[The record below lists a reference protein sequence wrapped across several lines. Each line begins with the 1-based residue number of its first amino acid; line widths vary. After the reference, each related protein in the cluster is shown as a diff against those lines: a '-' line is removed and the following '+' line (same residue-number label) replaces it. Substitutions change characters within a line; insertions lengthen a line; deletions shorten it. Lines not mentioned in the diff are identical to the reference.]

1 MIPGLDAILPHDR
14 LEWPWALWL
23 LAIPALLAA
32 GAIVRRLA
40 RQRPLHPG
48 LVYPADAGASAI
60 APTLRARLTALP
72 ALLRVATLVLL
83 VLALARPQHELGRTK
98 TSTEGIALQLV
109 IDRSG
114 SMEEP
119 MVFGGEQMNRLEVVK
134 RVASEFLTGNDDDLK
149 GREGDLI
156 GAIVFGTYADTIAPL
171 TQSPALVAELL
182 QKVEVAT
189 LRSEQG
195 TAIGDALALALARLK
210 RAEEEIGAANARD
223 ERKNRRADDD
233 PTNDPSDDQDTFTI
247 KGKAV
252 ILLTD
257 GESNQ
262 GEIHPIQA
270 AMLAADWGIRVYT
283 IGIGQGKYIQMGNQR
298 IPLGGG
304 VDGRTLN
311 EIAERTGGKF
321 FMATDAEAL
330 RGVYSEIDRL
340 ERTTIET
347 RELADYQEAF
357 TPLALAALALLA
369 LEIFIRAA
377 VLRRAP

>member
-32 GAIVRRLA
+32 ATLIRRLA
-40 RQRPLHPG
+40 RHRPLHPG
-48 LVYPADAGASAI
+48 LVYPADAAASEI

-72 ALLRVATLVLL
+72 TLLRLATLVLL
-83 VLALARPQHELGRTK
+83 VLALARPQYELGRTR

-114 SMEEP
+114 SMDEP
-119 MVFGGEQMNRLEVVK
+119 MTFEGETMNRLEVVK
-134 RVASEFLTGNDDDLK
+134 RVASEFLTGNENDLK

-189 LRSEQG
+189 IRSEQG

-210 RAEEEIGAANARD
+210 RAEEEIGAANAD
-223 ERKNRRADDD
+223 EQREDDD
-233 PTNDPSDDQDTFTI
+233 PTNDNDSFTI

-262 GEIHPIQA
+262 GDIHPLQA
-270 AMLAADWGIRVYT
+270 AMLAANWGIRVYT
-283 IGIGQGKYIQMGNQR
+283 IGIGQGRYIEMGNQR
-298 IPLGGG
+298 IPIGGG

-311 EIAERTGGKF
+311 DIAERTGGKF

-330 RGVYSEIDRL
+330 RGVYAEIDRL

-347 RELADYQEAF
+347 QELSDYQEAF
-357 TPLALAALALLA
+357 TPLALAALALLGLEVFVRTA
-369 LEIFIRAA
+369 L
-377 VLRRAP
+377 LRRAP

>member
-23 LAIPALLAA
+23 LAIPALLGA

-72 ALLRVATLVLL
+72 ALLRLATLVLL
-83 VLALARPQHELGRTK
+83 VLALARPQHEMGRTK

-114 SMEEP
+114 SMDEP
-119 MVFGGEQMNRLEVVK
+119 MTFEGETMNRLEVVK

-182 QKVEVAT
+182 QKVEIAT

-210 RAEEEIGAANARD
+210 RAEEEIGAAKAED
-223 ERKNRRADDD
+223 QAEDDD
-233 PTNDPSDDQDTFTI
+233 PGDDQDSFTI

-311 EIAERTGGKF
+311 EIAERTGGRF

-330 RGVYSEIDRL
+330 RGVYAEIDRL

-347 RELADYQEAF
+347 QQLADYQEAF
-357 TPLALAALALLA
+357 APLALAALALLG
-369 LEIFIRAA
+369 LEVFVRVA